1 MKKLGILF
9 LAVLLSVLAV
19 SVFAETAEVQ
29 VINWETDMLPQLGD
43 QIELGDFYDYEIFN
57 MKMWVPKFL
66 TQLEVTED
74 EKKMGYVDKFA
85 SEDGKRALAVYA
97 ADIGK
102 DFETYYKDLLQDS
115 DVANVKLAEVN
126 GLHAILYQK
135 VSLDWQIFSFTAG
148 GNNVVELYFLP
159 ASDAEYAPFMQIT
172 ASSVQKLGE

>member
-1 MKKLGILF
+1 MKQLGILF

-74 EKKMGYVDKFA
+74 ENYKNA
-85 SEDGKRALAVYA
+85 ALAL
-97 ADIGK
+97 IK
-102 DFETYYKDLLQDS
+102 
-115 DVANVKLAEVN
+115 
-126 GLHAILYQK
+126 
-135 VSLDWQIFSFTAG
+135 
-148 GNNVVELYFLP
+148 
-159 ASDAEYAPFMQIT
+159 
-172 ASSVQKLGE
+172 